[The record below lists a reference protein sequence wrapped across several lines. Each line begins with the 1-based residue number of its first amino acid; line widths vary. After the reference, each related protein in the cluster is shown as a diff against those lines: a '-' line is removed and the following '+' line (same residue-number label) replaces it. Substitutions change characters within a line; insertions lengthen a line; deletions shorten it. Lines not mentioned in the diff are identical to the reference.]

1 MSEEKKRRE
10 AAENEKQ
17 ELQDRLKAFEE
28 ERERQAKQL
37 EETLSKTQ
45 ELEQKAAVS
54 GVLFQNGSHLMG
66 IAVSVPLVVCIGQ
79 WYLYTKYNPPTG
91 FSYHKIEA

>member
-1 MSEEKKRRE
+1 MDVDRKLLSEEKKRRE

-54 GVLFQNGSHLMG
+54 AVPYKQLF
-66 IAVSVPLVVCIGQ
+66 
-79 WYLYTKYNPPTG
+79 WYRRLPME
-91 FSYHKIEA
+91 KIP

>member
-54 GVLFQNGSHLMG
+54 AVLYKQLF
-66 IAVSVPLVVCIGQ
+66 
-79 WYLYTKYNPPTG
+79 
-91 FSYHKIEA
+91 

>member
-1 MSEEKKRRE
+1 MLSEEKKRRE

-54 GVLFQNGSHLMG
+54 AVLYKQLF
-66 IAVSVPLVVCIGQ
+66 
-79 WYLYTKYNPPTG
+79 
-91 FSYHKIEA
+91 

>member
-54 GVLFQNGSHLMG
+54 GVLYKRLCRYGNLPLG
-66 IAVSVPLVVCIGQ
+66 IKALTAVAPL
-79 WYLYTKYNPPTG
+79 
-91 FSYHKIEA
+91 

>member
-54 GVLFQNGSHLMG
+54 GVLHKQLM
-66 IAVSVPLVVCIGQ
+66 
-79 WYLYTKYNPPTG
+79 
-91 FSYHKIEA
+91 E

>member
-54 GVLFQNGSHLMG
+54 SVLFQYGSHWMG
-66 IAVSVPLVVCIGQ
+66 KS
-79 WYLYTKYNPPTG
+79 
-91 FSYHKIEA
+91 H